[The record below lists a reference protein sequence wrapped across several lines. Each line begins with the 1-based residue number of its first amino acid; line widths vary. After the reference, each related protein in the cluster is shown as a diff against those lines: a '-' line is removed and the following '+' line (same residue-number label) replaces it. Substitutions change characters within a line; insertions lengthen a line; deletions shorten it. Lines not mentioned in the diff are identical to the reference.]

1 MKKQAGKWLNGK
13 EGFFSLLRKERRD
26 TLINLGLIL
35 VLGSSVS
42 LLMTLYL
49 DRIPQRLVVGSIAG
63 KDIKADQNY
72 EIVDE
77 KSTQKLKEEA
87 VAGILPVYDFD
98 PTIETEV
105 ISRIHGAFNGAR
117 TFLQDNLPQG
127 GRVSRLSE
135 ELESTLKREFQES
148 LAFLL
153 TDEQYDLVHRNR
165 FHPAVERALTWL
177 IHDVMQY
184 PVAQSLADFSALV
197 EKGFSLR
204 KLSPDGNST
213 EEVVNEASAIQGLQ
227 ESRNKILSVPLKSG
241 ERDLN
246 LEFLD
251 RDTFQGIKS
260 IVAGLVK
267 TNVNYN
273 GSETDSRKLKAQ
285 ANIKN
290 IIVKVQRGEAIIRG
304 GDRFEPWHLTV
315 IEGIRKQRMKTNRP
329 LKFAGTF
336 LFVNLVFFIVYYYS
350 AKYIRKFR
358 PNRKDLV
365 FLGVTL
371 ILCLVILRVGVFLGA
386 TVRDALPFSVGPFTL
401 YYVIPVAAGAMLVR
415 FILNSETALVFAVL
429 LSLFSGIF
437 VENSLELTVYYL
449 ISGVFAAHAIAHVDK
464 RSTILLCGAYTGLVN
479 ALTVF
484 SLNLISVI
492 SISGGIE
499 PSQIAVNAVAGFFG
513 GLFTAMTVLVLTPV
527 MEGLFNYTTDIKLL
541 ELANL
546 SHPLLKEMI
555 VHAPG
560 TYHHSQLV
568 GILAEAGAQAINAN
582 PLLAR
587 VGSYYHDIGKMKK
600 PQYFVENQRGDNPHD
615 KLAPSMSA
623 LIVEAHVKDGLEM
636 AREYKLP
643 KKIADMIPQH
653 QGTKLI
659 GYFYNKAR
667 KTADPALGKV
677 DERDYRYEG
686 PKPQTREAGII
697 MLADTVEAAV
707 RSLPEKTPQKIQSTV
722 EKLVNQHFVDEQLD
736 ECDLTLRDLHR
747 IAEAFGKILV
757 GIYHQRV
764 EYPEGALLAEGSA
777 GANIHPLWKRS
788 KVNDALLE
796 QPTPPQSN
804 IAPLFRKKGEKN
816 PSSS

>member
-1 MKKQAGKWLNGK
+1 MKEKAAAWLTGNK
-13 EGFFSLLRKERRD
+13 DRREAA
-26 TLINLGLIL
+26 LNVCLVL
-35 VLGSSVS
+35 VLGSSVTF
-42 LLMTLYL
+42 LMTLYL
-49 DRIPQRLVVGSIAG
+49 DRIPQQLTVGSIAA

-77 KSTQKLKEEA
+77 KSTQQLREEA
-87 VAGILPVYDFD
+87 LASVLPVYDFD
-98 PTIETEV
+98 PAIESELA
-105 ISRIHGAFNGAR
+105 SKIHSAFEGAR
-117 TFLQDNLPQG
+117 NFLAEKGSVG
-127 GRVSRLSE
+127 GRSSLLSAE
-135 ELESTLKREFQES
+135 VEAELKRGFQDK
-148 LAFLL
+148 LGVLL
-153 TDEQYDLVHRNR
+153 SDEHYALIRKAR
-165 FHPAVERALTWL
+165 FYPAVERVLGYFVHQA
-177 IHDVMQY
+177 MQN
-184 PVAQSLADFSALV
+184 PVAHSLSDFKALA
-197 EKGFSLR
+197 ENGFVLR
-204 KLSPDGNST
+204 KLAPEGGTSEQIVTDSST
-213 EEVVNEASAIQGLQ
+213 ILSLASARERIQAVTLK
-227 ESRNKILSVPLKSG
+227 EAERSLS
-241 ERDLN
+241 

-251 RDTFQGIKS
+251 RGTFLGVKA
-260 IVAGLVK
+260 VASGLVK

-273 GSETDSRKLKAQ
+273 GSETDLRKTQAQ

-290 IIVKVQRGEAIIRG
+290 IIIKLQRGETIIRS
-304 GDRFEPWHLTV
+304 GDRFGPWQVAV
-315 IEGIRKQRMKTNRP
+315 IEGIRKERLKTNRF

-336 LFVNLVFFIVYYYS
+336 LFVNLVLFIVYYYS

-365 FLGVTL
+365 FLGITL
-371 ILCLVILRVGVFLGA
+371 ILFLALLRMGAFLGS

-415 FILNSETALVFAVL
+415 FILNSETALVFAVI
-429 LSLFSGIF
+429 LSLFCGIF
-437 VENSLELTVYYL
+437 IEGSLEVTVYYL
-449 ISGVFAAHAIAHVDK
+449 IGGVFAAHAIAHADK
-464 RSTILLCGAYTGLVN
+464 RSTILLCGIYTGLVN
-479 ALTVF
+479 ALTIF

-492 SISGGIE
+492 SISGGLE
-499 PSQIAVNAVAGFFG
+499 PSLIAVNAVAGFFG
-513 GLFTAMTVLVLTPV
+513 GVFTAMTVLVLTPV

-568 GILAEAGAQAINAN
+568 GILAEAGAQAISAN
-582 PLLAR
+582 PLLSR

-600 PQYFVENQRGDNPHD
+600 PQYFVENQRGENPHD
-615 KLAPSMSA
+615 KLTPSMSA

-636 AREYKLP
+636 AREHKLP
-643 KKIADMIPQH
+643 KKITDMIPEH

-667 KTADPALGKV
+667 KLSDPEMGKV
-677 DERDYRYEG
+677 DERDYRYVG

-707 RSLPEKTPQKIQSTV
+707 RSLPEKTPQKIQSAV

-747 IAEAFGKILV
+747 IAEAFIKILV

-764 EYPEGALLAEGSA
+764 EYPEGALLPEGVSLRA
-777 GANIHPLWKRS
+777 GADIHPLWKR
-788 KVNDALLE
+788 AAHGGHPQ
-796 QPTPPQSN
+796 QPTPPPSN